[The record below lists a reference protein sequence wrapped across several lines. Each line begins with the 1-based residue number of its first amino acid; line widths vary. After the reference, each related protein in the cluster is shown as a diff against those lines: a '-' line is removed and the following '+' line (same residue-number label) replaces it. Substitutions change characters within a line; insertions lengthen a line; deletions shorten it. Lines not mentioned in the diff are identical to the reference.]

1 MMNPKHILS
10 PAALLAVVFAWAGE
24 AQASRVYE
32 CYVGGVKTYVSK
44 PAGNC
49 QSLDD
54 RELSR
59 HLGLYTSI
67 APPKTAPAVLTA
79 DSPSVAAQTAK
90 KAAAPRA
97 NTANNTQARTAPV
110 RSAPPLQAAAPAAT
124 MPVSNRPAGSSGRR
138 TILEQELA
146 NERNALSSVQSELNT
161 ARSQGNQARA
171 SQLATSVQ
179 DRQQNIQALQ
189 RELSRM

>member
-1 MMNPKHILS
+1 MKQTHFLNVAIFISATL
-10 PAALLAVVFAWAGE
+10 AWAGE
-24 AQASRVYE
+24 AQASRIYE
-32 CYVGGVKTYVSK
+32 CYIGGVKTYVSK

-49 QSLDD
+49 ESLDN
-54 RELSR
+54 RELSK

-67 APPKTAPAVLTA
+67 APKPMPTVLSVDNDSRPSQPKRAVSAAPK
-79 DSPSVAAQTAK
+79 AQTA
-90 KAAAPRA
+90 
-97 NTANNTQARTAPV
+97 NNRARTAPV
-110 RSAPPLQAAAPAAT
+110 RSAPPLQAAAPAPT

-138 TILEQELA
+138 IILEQELA
-146 NERNALSSVQSELNT
+146 NERNALSSVQNELNT

-171 SQLATSVQ
+171 SQLANSVQ

>member
-1 MMNPKHILS
+1 MNKTHILN
-10 PAALLAVVFAWAGE
+10 VVILMSTTFSWVGE
-24 AQASRVYE
+24 AQASRIYE
-32 CYVGGVKTYVSK
+32 CYIGGVKTYVSK

-49 QSLDD
+49 ESLDN
-54 RELSR
+54 RELSK

-67 APPKTAPAVLTA
+67 APKSSPAVL
-79 DSPSVAAQTAK
+79 SVEANERSSQPK
-90 KAAAPRA
+90 RVAPK
-97 NTANNTQARTAPV
+97 NQTANNQVRSAPV
-110 RSAPPLQAAAPAAT
+110 RSAPALQAAAPAPT

-138 TILEQELA
+138 IILEQELA
-146 NERNALSSVQSELNT
+146 NERNALSSVQNELNT

-171 SQLATSVQ
+171 SQLANSVQ